1 MQVFFPLANWN
12 LSVLSLACSALCFL
26 FSFCHRKL
34 ILNCQA
40 RQLTQE
46 SIRSLI
52 VFIYFIVGALS
63 LSGYLVAVVVAAVNS
78 NSSSI
83 PQSAVAV
90 VVVLAWSMRLRG
102 CLHWLLR
109 LCSPVSL
116 SDSSTER
123 LTLRSCIHFH
133 SCWIFIY
140 IFWVHNVLTAAKGG
154 GAWQALLK
162 CKLIA

>member
-1 MQVFFPLANWN
+1 M
-12 LSVLSLACSALCFL
+12 
-26 FSFCHRKL
+26 
-34 ILNCQA
+34 NCQA

-102 CLHWLLR
+102 CLH
-109 LCSPVSL
+109 
-116 SDSSTER
+116 
-123 LTLRSCIHFH
+123 
-133 SCWIFIY
+133 
-140 IFWVHNVLTAAKGG
+140 
-154 GAWQALLK
+154 
-162 CKLIA
+162 

>member
-1 MQVFFPLANWN
+1 MQVFCPFAIWN
-12 LSVLSLACSALCFL
+12 LSVLSLTCSALCFL

-63 LSGYLVAVVVAAVNS
+63 LSGYLVAVVVAAVNN

-90 VVVLAWSMRLRG
+90 VVVLAWPGQCDYEAVCIDCFGSALR
-102 CLHWLLR
+102 
-109 LCSPVSL
+109 
-116 SDSSTER
+116 
-123 LTLRSCIHFH
+123 FH
-133 SCWIFIY
+133 SVTAAQCAWHCALAFISIRVGVLFIY
-140 IFWVHNVLTAAKGG
+140 FEFIMCWQLRKVEGRGRRCLNVN
-154 GAWQALLK
+154 
-162 CKLIA
+162 

>member
-1 MQVFFPLANWN
+1 MQVFCPLANWN
-12 LSVLSLACSALCFL
+12 LSVLSLACSALCF
-26 FSFCHRKL
+26 F
-34 ILNCQA
+34 
-40 RQLTQE
+40 
-46 SIRSLI
+46 
-52 VFIYFIVGALS
+52 VFILS
-63 LSGYLVAVVVAAVNS
+63 PQAHLELSGQAVNTRVNKKFNCIYLFHCWCSLFGSLVAVVVAAVNS

>member
-1 MQVFFPLANWN
+1 MQVFCPFAIWN
-12 LSVLSLACSALCFL
+12 LSVLSLTCSALCFL

-52 VFIYFIVGALS
+52 VFIYFSVGALS

-83 PQSAVAV
+83 PQSVVAV
-90 VVVLAWSMRLRG
+90 VIVLAWSMRLRG